1 MVCDL
6 MVKPV
11 TEQALR
17 EDTSQA
23 EMIRMQVGGDAFN
36 VASNLAA
43 LGVETALYSAVGR
56 DAFGDFALAYA
67 EKLGVPAQW
76 IQKTDRPLPLQRADP
91 SRWGTKFCGAE
102 RGKPAASRGGNQH
115 EIIKS
120 L

>member
-1 MVCDL
+1 MVCIKILCVGLMVCDL

-43 LGVETALYSAVGR
+43 LGVETALY
-56 DAFGDFALAYA
+56 L
-67 EKLGVPAQW
+67 
-76 IQKTDRPLPLQRADP
+76 
-91 SRWGTKFCGAE
+91 
-102 RGKPAASRGGNQH
+102 
-115 EIIKS
+115 S
-120 L
+120 LIHI